1 MNVDYK
7 TLDDE
12 TLLRLVARQ
21 QESALSELYDRFSRL
36 VFSLAL
42 NTLGEPAQAEEV
54 TQEVFLRLWQRAETY
69 DPVQGKASTWIASLA
84 RHRAIDVYRRQRNRP
99 EGSLLPWD
107 AAEISGLSDNVNV
120 ERQVE
125 ASQRQQRLRQALAQL
140 PESQRQAL
148 AYAFFQGYS
157 HSQIAEA
164 LHEPLGTVKTRIR
177 LAMEKL
183 RQLLEEDSL

>member
-1 MNVDYK
+1 MDTK
-7 TLDDE
+7 TLDDV

-36 VFSLAL
+36 VFSMAL
-42 NTLGEPAQAEEV
+42 NTLGERAQAEEV

-69 DPVQGKASTWIASLA
+69 NPEQGKVSTWIASLA
-84 RHRAIDVYRRQRNRP
+84 RHRAIDVYRRQKNRP
-99 EGSLLPWD
+99 EGSLLPWE
-107 AAEISGLSDNVNV
+107 AAEISGLSDGVNV
-120 ERQVE
+120 ESQVE
-125 ASQRQQRLRQALAQL
+125 ASMRQRRLRAALAQL

-183 RQLLEEDSL
+183 RQVLEEDSL